1 MASINING
9 REFNI
14 DDLSDSAKAQI
25 ANIQLVD
32 QKINSIQQEIAI
44 LQTARNAYT
53 AALQAELPMDS

>member
-32 QKINSIQQEIAI
+32 QKINGIQQEIAI